1 VTSWRPCAGGRRE
14 SRRRSPRSSRRGAD
28 VLRRFA
34 APFST
39 SVGGPFQY
47 RKGSALPDYELDK
60 VFVKTV
66 TSKVGAAWIG
76 VSDHV
81 MRRAG
86 FTRKFTV
93 PTADRGA
100 LGGISGGPIIG
111 RLDMTEVGR
120 PQRIN
125 APKTVAPFADL
136 ALAIDGLGDARR

>member
-1 VTSWRPCAGGRRE
+1 
-14 SRRRSPRSSRRGAD
+14 
-28 VLRRFA
+28 
-34 APFST
+34 
-39 SVGGPFQY
+39 
-47 RKGSALPDYELDK
+47 
-60 VFVKTV
+60 
-66 TSKVGAAWIG
+66 
-76 VSDHV
+76 

-100 LGGISGGPIIG
+100 LGGISGGTIIG

-125 APKTVAPFADL
+125 APKTVAPFADP